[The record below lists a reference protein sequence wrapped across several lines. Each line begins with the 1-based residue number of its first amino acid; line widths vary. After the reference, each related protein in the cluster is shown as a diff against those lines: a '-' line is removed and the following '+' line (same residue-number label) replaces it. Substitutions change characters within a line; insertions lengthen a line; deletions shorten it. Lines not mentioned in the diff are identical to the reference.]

1 MANKKSHHF
10 FSCNSCDYYTSKK
23 SDYNKH
29 LLTAKHKMANEL
41 AKSRSPKNSEI
52 KKIFQCPCGKS
63 YQHQSSLC
71 KHKSRCFATNV
82 AKNEAIIVNEGNNSI
97 ENDDNQLNNMVMKL
111 INENQELKNTL
122 IKQNTDLQKTIIE
135 MVPQIGD
142 TNSHNTVNKTKFNI
156 NVFLNEKC
164 KDALTMNEFIENIE
178 ISMKHLLVTKEKGL
192 GEGVSDI
199 IIENMNK
206 LSLFERPMHCTDV
219 KREILYV
226 KNKEWEKDDNKEQ
239 INELLKKIENKQM
252 KKINDW
258 IKENPDYMND
268 DKLQEEYMNLIK
280 ECTGSIDECKNKII
294 KKLCVTSQL

>member
-1 MANKKSHHF
+1 MANEKSQRF
-10 FSCNSCDYYTSKK
+10 FPCKVCDYVTSRK

-29 LLTAKHKMANEL
+29 KLTAKHILANKL
-41 AKSRSPKNSEI
+41 AKSRAPNFEEKI
-52 KKIFQCPCGKS
+52 KFFKCSCGKS
-63 YQHQSSLC
+63 YKHQSSLC
-71 KHKSRCFATNV
+71 KHKTLCFETNV
-82 AKNEAIIVNEGNNSI
+82 AKENVYDDEKKNNNN
-97 ENDDNQLNNMVMKL
+97 NDLNNLVMKL
-111 INENQELKNTL
+111 INENQELKSTL
-122 IKQNTDLQKTIIE
+122 IKQNTDLQKTITEII
-135 MVPQIGD
+135 PQIGD
-142 TNSHNTVNKTKFNI
+142 INSHNTVNKTKFNI

-178 ISMKHLLVTKEKGL
+178 ISMKHLLTTGAKGL

-219 KREILYV
+219 KRETLYV
-226 KNKEWEKDDNKEQ
+226 KNKEWEKDDKKEQ

-258 IKENPDYMND
+258 VIENPNYMSD

-280 ECTGSIDECKNKII
+280 ECTGSLDECKNKII
-294 KKLCVTSQL
+294 KKLCITSQL